1 MTGPQPRLAGRV
13 AAITG
18 SASGA
23 GRATA
28 HRMSQEGAS
37 VAIVDIDAPGAQ
49 RVADEI
55 VAAGGNAV
63 ALPTDVRVE
72 SDVAAMVKDVVDRFG
87 RLDILHNNAADL
99 SDEQMHADEDPVTMD
114 VAVWDQA
121 MAANLRGPMLGC
133 KYAIPVMVGAG
144 GGVILN
150 TASTSGLIG
159 DVRRPAYAASKA
171 GVISLTQCVATL
183 YGQAGIRCVAI
194 APGLML
200 SPVALRNLS
209 EEQRRVFRAE
219 RLIDHEGTPEDLAGL
234 ATFLASDDAEYIT
247 GQTIVMDG
255 GMLAH
260 RPSLTLDHWLQRDA
274 T

>member
-1 MTGPQPRLAGRV
+1 MTGPELRLADRV
-13 AAITG
+13 AVITG

-28 HRMSQEGAS
+28 HRMSREGAT
-37 VAIVDIDAPGAQ
+37 VVIVDIDEPGAR
-49 RVADEI
+49 RVADE
-55 VAAGGNAV
+55 VAETGGQVLAI
-63 ALPTDVRVE
+63 PTDVRVE
-72 SDVAAMVKDVVDRFG
+72 PAVAAMVDEVVTRFG

-99 SDEQMHADEDPVTMD
+99 SDEQMHADVDPVTVD
-114 VAVWDQA
+114 LAVWDQA
-121 MAANLRGPMLGC
+121 MAANLRGPLLGC
-133 KYAIPVMVGAG
+133 KYAIPVMVRAG
-144 GGVILN
+144 GGVIIN

-159 DVRRPAYAASKA
+159 DTRRPAYAASKA
-171 GVISLTQCVATL
+171 GVISLTQTVATQ
-183 YGQAGIRCVAI
+183 YGHAGIRCVGI

-219 RLIDHEGTPEDLAGL
+219 RLIDHEGTPEDLAGV
-234 ATFLASDDAEYIT
+234 ATFLASDDARYIT

-260 RPSLTLDHWLQRDA
+260 RPSLTLDQWLDRNA
-274 T
+274 E

>member
-1 MTGPQPRLAGRV
+1 MSGSQPRLAGRV
-13 AAITG
+13 AVITG

-55 VAAGGNAV
+55 VAEGGTAV
-63 ALPTDVRVE
+63 ALPTDVRLE
-72 SDVAAMVKDVVDRFG
+72 PDVAAMVNDVVDRFG

-114 VAVWDQA
+114 LAVWDQA
-121 MAANLRGPMLGC
+121 MAANLRGPLLGC
-133 KYAIPVMVGAG
+133 KYTIPVMVRAG
-144 GGVILN
+144 TGVIIN

-171 GVISLTQCVATL
+171 GLISLTQCVATQ
-183 YGQAGIRCVAI
+183 YGEAGIRCVAI

-234 ATFLASDDAEYIT
+234 ATFLASDDAQYIT

-260 RPSLTLDHWLQRDA
+260 RPSLTLDHWLAHNA

>member
-1 MTGPQPRLAGRV
+1 
-13 AAITG
+13 
-18 SASGA
+18 
-23 GRATA
+23 
-28 HRMSQEGAS
+28 MSQEGAS

-55 VAAGGNAV
+55 VAEGGTAV
-63 ALPTDVRVE
+63 ALPTDVRLE
-72 SDVAAMVKDVVDRFG
+72 PDVAAMVNDVVDRFG

-114 VAVWDQA
+114 LAVWDQA
-121 MAANLRGPMLGC
+121 MAANLRGPLLGC
-133 KYAIPVMVGAG
+133 KYTIPVMVRAG
-144 GGVILN
+144 TGVIIN

-171 GVISLTQCVATL
+171 GLISLTQCVATQ

-219 RLIDHEGTPEDLAGL
+219 RLIDHEGTPEDLAAL
-234 ATFLASDDAEYIT
+234 ATFLASDDAQYIT